1 MTQDYKPQTGSSYID
16 EGIFVLQDRDD
27 AVVTVF
33 AGENPPEEP
42 FQDLIW
48 NDIVNNV
55 LMRYNEGVWEPMLEY
70 GKHYVSEEKIQ
81 KEYQPLNENL
91 NAYSKIE
98 PKDLGFANTRFIP
111 MSYFYL
117 NNFFPDAKKSLA
129 LGKLGEKNRINTGDI
144 QNKSIAKEQLNSN
157 IITKPAFQIGDVIP
171 SFNKGNKTGCVKLS
185 TSSSITYT
193 VGGVASNSTYKGDT
207 YKNLYKFVWERL
219 GTQIY
224 SSLGVATNKSS
235 SWDLDWSANKRL
247 ALPSPEVRVIININP
262 SDATV
267 SWRSDFR
274 SGNTNVIT
282 GHIGDKITINVSR
295 SGYAPGHATF
305 TLIEDRTLSISLI
318 PVSQITGGYT
328 DKGAFISAKC
338 TMTINPENTTY
349 MYVWSLRFQKG
360 FVPIPVRYDAT
371 APDFVDWSLIE
382 DCSNNVNLVN
392 SGVNNHNTN
401 GKWQNAI
408 AEDLDNFMV
417 WSHGTDN
424 KALDMIKYTT
434 SAMWG
439 WPQGAGSHWQGSV
452 FTNDFSFRT
461 NGNHVDVYKKGNFF
475 YRLQNIVQSNVDFS
489 DSLVFPNQNTILS
502 LKSNM
507 TLFMKY

>member
-48 NDIVNNV
+48 NDIINNV
-55 LMRYNEGVWEPMLEY
+55 LMRYNEGIWEPMLEY
-70 GKHYVSEEKIQ
+70 GKHYVSEGKIQ

-144 QNKSIAKEQLNSN
+144 QNKSITKEQLNSD

-171 SFNKGNKTGCVKLS
+171 SFNNGNKTGCVKLS

-207 YKNLYKFVWERL
+207 YKNLYKFVWEKL
-219 GTQIY
+219 GTAIY
-224 SSLGVATNKSS
+224 SSLGVATNKST
-235 SWDLDWSANKRL
+235 SWDVDWSANKRL

-262 SDATV
+262 SDATI

-274 SGNTNVIT
+274 SGNTNVVT
-282 GHIGDKITINVSR
+282 GHIGDKITMNISR
-295 SGYAPGHATF
+295 DGYAPGHATF

-318 PVSQITGGYT
+318 PSSQITGGYS
-328 DKGAFISAKC
+328 DKGNFISAKC
-338 TMTINPENTTY
+338 TLSINENKTNY
-349 MYVWSLRFQKG
+349 LYIWSLRFTKG
-360 FVPIPVRYDAT
+360 FVPIVIDYYGNAPRIINWSYLENITENVNAINSGTYKNNKWINSIAGNYSKSMLWTYPNGQAVDALNYAT
-371 APDFVDWSLIE
+371 A
-382 DCSNNVNLVN
+382 
-392 SGVNNHNTN
+392 T
-401 GKWQNAI
+401 
-408 AEDLDNFMV
+408 
-417 WSHGTDN
+417 
-424 KALDMIKYTT
+424 
-434 SAMWG
+434 MWG
-439 WPQGAGSHWQGSV
+439 WPNNSV
-452 FTNDFSFRT
+452 YTDDFSFVV
-461 NGNHVDVYKKGNFF
+461 NGNHVDVYKRGNFF
-475 YRLQNIVQSNVDFS
+475 YRLQNIVQSDVDFS
-489 DSLVFPNQNTILS
+489 DSLVFPNQNTIIS

>member
-144 QNKSIAKEQLNSN
+144 QNKSITKEQLNSD
-157 IITKPAFQIGDVIP
+157 IITKPTFQIGDVIP
-171 SFNKGNKTGCVKLS
+171 SFNRGNKIGCVKLS

-282 GHIGDKITINVSR
+282 GHIGDKIIMNVSR
-295 SGYAPGHATF
+295 DGYAPGHATF
-305 TLIEDRTLSISLI
+305 TLIEDRTLSISLT
-318 PVSQITGGYT
+318 PVSQITGGYS

-338 TMTINPENTTY
+338 TLTLNENTTNY
-349 MYVWSLRFQKG
+349 VYVWSLRFQKG
-360 FVPIPVRYDAT
+360 FVPIIVEYNAT
-371 APDFVDWSLIE
+371 APRIIDWSLIE
-382 DCSNNVNLVN
+382 DCSNYVNLVN
-392 SGVNNHNTN
+392 SGSYFS
-401 GKWQNAI
+401 GKWLNAI
-408 AEDLDNFMV
+408 ASNESDYMLWKRGIDNV
-417 WSHGTDN
+417 
-424 KALDMIKYTT
+424 AVQAMIYPTAT
-434 SAMWG
+434 MWG
-439 WPQGAGSHWQGSV
+439 WPNNSV
-452 FTNDFSFRT
+452 YTDDFSFRT

-475 YRLQNIVQSNVDFS
+475 YRLQNIVQSDVDFS
-489 DSLVFPNQNTILS
+489 DNLVFPNQNTILS

>member
-1 MTQDYKPQTGSSYID
+1 MSQNYKTQTKDDYID

-33 AGENPPEEP
+33 AGKNAPKNP

-48 NDIVNNV
+48 NDVINKI
-55 LMRYNEGVWEPMLEY
+55 LMRYNNGSWEPLLNY
-70 GKHYVSEEKIQ
+70 GKNYVSVEELK
-81 KEYQPLNENL
+81 KEYQPLNEKLTN
-91 NAYSKIE
+91 YSKIE
-98 PKDLGFANTRFIP
+98 VKGLGFANTRFIP

-117 NNFFPDAKKSLA
+117 NNFFPDAKKSLS
-129 LGKLGEKNRINTGDI
+129 LGKLGDKNRINNADI
-144 QNKSIAKEQLNSN
+144 ENKSINKKQLNSN
-157 IITKPAFQIGDVIP
+157 IITEPAFRIGDVIP
-171 SFNKGNKTGCVKLS
+171 SFNNGNKTGCVKLS

-193 VGGVASNSTYKGDT
+193 VGGIASNSTYKGDT

-274 SGNTNVIT
+274 SGNTNVVT
-282 GHIGDKITINVSR
+282 GHVGDKITMNISR

-305 TLIEDRTLSISLI
+305 TLIEDRTLSVSLI
-318 PVSQITGGYT
+318 PVSQITGGYS

-338 TMTINPENTTY
+338 TMAHKPEKTEY

-360 FVPIPVRYDAT
+360 FVPIPVRYNAA

-382 DCSNNVNLVN
+382 DCSNYVNLVN
-392 SGVNNHNTN
+392 GGAYKN
-401 GKWQNAI
+401 GKWRNAI
-408 AEDLDNFMV
+408 ASDENDYML
-417 WSHGTDN
+417 WKSGTDN
-424 KALDMIKYTT
+424 LALNMMLYTT
-434 SAMWG
+434 AAMWG

-475 YRLQNIVQSNVDFS
+475 YRLQNIVQSDVDFS
-489 DSLVFPNQNTILS
+489 DSLVFPNQNTIIS
-502 LKSNM
+502 LKSSM

>member
-91 NAYSKIE
+91 STYSKIE

-117 NNFFPDAKKSLA
+117 NNFSPDAKKSLA

-144 QNKSIAKEQLNSN
+144 QSKSIAKEQLNSN
-157 IITKPAFQIGDVIP
+157 IITKPSFQIGDVIP
-171 SFNKGNKTGCVKLS
+171 SFNNGNKTGCVKLS
-185 TSSSITYT
+185 TSSTITYT
-193 VGGVASNSTYKGDT
+193 IGGVASNSTYKGDT

-247 ALPSPEVRVIININP
+247 ALPSPEVRVVININP

-274 SGNTNVIT
+274 SGNTNVVT
-282 GHIGDKITINVSR
+282 GHIGDKITMNISR

-305 TLIEDRTLSISLI
+305 TLIEDRIMSISLI
-318 PVSQITGGYT
+318 PEGQITGGYS

-338 TMTINPENTTY
+338 TLSINEENTNY
-349 MYVWSLRFQKG
+349 LYVWSLRFQKG
-360 FVPIPVRYDAT
+360 FVPIIVEYNAT
-371 APDFVDWSLIE
+371 APRIIDWSLLEAPVDSSI
-382 DCSNNVNLVN
+382 NLVN
-392 SGVNNHNTN
+392 SGVYNSVSK
-401 GKWQNAI
+401 KWQNSVAADKSKFLIWYDIKGTGAI
-408 AEDLDNFMV
+408 NAIDRA
-417 WSHGTDN
+417 T
-424 KALDMIKYTT
+424 AT
-434 SAMWG
+434 MWG
-439 WPQGAGSHWQGSV
+439 FPGPSV
-452 FTNDFSFRT
+452 FTNDFSFKT

-475 YRLQNIVQSNVDFS
+475 YRLQNIVQSDVDFS
-489 DSLVFPNQNTILS
+489 DSLVFPNQNTVLS

-507 TLFMKY
+507 TLFMKC